1 MRPIFI
7 FGKSREQNDLFEEEK
22 EEHGDFIIGDFE
34 DSYQN
39 LPLKTLSG
47 SGSGKSQSFLRI
59 DVSMNKLYVG
69 TPRTLHGIK
78 F

>member
-1 MRPIFI
+1 MTPIFI
-7 FGKSREQNDLFEEEK
+7 FGKSREQNDLFDEEK

-47 SGSGKSQSFLRI
+47 SGSDSIRLILYNLIFSNFI
-59 DVSMNKLYVG
+59 CVSA
-69 TPRTLHGIK
+69 
-78 F
+78 